1 MKKYIVEFTLVDGKV
16 EEIEL
21 TTDRLDW
28 SIQQWSRNRAVS
40 SHKVISEGNN
50 KSQQM
55 LFG

>member
-1 MKKYIVEFTLVDGKV
+1 MKKYIVEFTLVDGKI

-50 KSQQM
+50 NSQQM